1 VLAIPGKDFM
11 ALLESRADLSLSVTK
26 LVGLRRQRIETRLR
40 NILFLPTR
48 PRLIRVLVEL
58 VETHGERIGTR
69 HATRFPLSH
78 QDFAGLIGVSRETLT
93 LTLSQLQAEGLAI
106 ERRRVV
112 LLDLDPLRQSLL
124 QPADRLE
131 VKQRTKT
138 TPT

>member
-1 VLAIPGKDFM
+1 M
-11 ALLESRADLSLSVTK
+11 TK

-69 HATRFPLSH
+69 HAIRFPLSH
-78 QDFAGLIGVSRETLT
+78 QDFAGLIGVSRETVT
-93 LTLSQLQAEGLAI
+93 LTLGQLQAEGLIAI

-112 LLDLDPLRQSLL
+112 LLDLERLRQELL
-124 QPADRLE
+124 QPAEPARRETANQDDTDLSLE
-131 VKQRTKT
+131 R
-138 TPT
+138 PT